1 MTQLIRRL
9 VRVPWAH
16 GSLACRERR
25 ARSITVQWFSR
36 PPVFSFSH
44 IPFRFLDYVHFKN
57 ITNLV
62 WKIRKVFSSLLERDT
77 VLINTSFY
85 WYLFGYYYY
94 LVLFLNIFYLLFLCM
109 SMYISMLLGSIV
121 LSFSIMSNGNVIFWY
136 FNKKVLSIL
145 YYSGSIIIL

>member
-85 WYLFGYYYY
+85 WYLFGYYY

-145 YYSGSIIIL
+145 YYSRSIII

>member
-85 WYLFGYYYY
+85 WYLFGYYY

-145 YYSGSIIIL
+145 YYSRSIIIL